1 MTAVSAQTS
10 HESREGQVITFYS
23 FKGGVGRT
31 MALANVAWILAANG
45 RRVLVADWDLESPGL
60 YRYFHPFI
68 DEREV
73 LEGRGI
79 IDLIREYQRAAMRT
93 DAEDRHAIFAELAR
107 VERYAF
113 SLRWEFE
120 HGGSLDFLSPGKL
133 NRDYVAALS
142 GMDWDNFYGPL
153 SGGQF
158 LSALRADMKRSY
170 DYALIDSR
178 TGFSDISAICTVHLP
193 DIMVDCFTLN
203 TQSVQGAAEVA
214 SDIQRRYPERG
225 IRLLPVPMRVD
236 LAEKKKVDD
245 GRLAAM
251 RHFPGLPADMSYDER
266 SEYWASVEIP
276 YQAFYGY
283 EETLAVFGDKPD
295 IPGSL
300 LAAFERLTA
309 RITENEITA
318 FPRIDEQLRLRTMA
332 KFERGSPITGD
343 MFVIE
348 ALGEDQAWAEWIA
361 AVLGDVGIAVR
372 HRRLDLPGVGPE
384 IATDAES
391 ESAQVLVV
399 VSPAYL
405 AWRSQLQRPAERPD
419 LAVYVTPSP
428 PLAEV
433 SPTAAVFLWGLPQDE
448 AVERLRK
455 LLGLSVHFPGDGATM
470 RLRYPGHE
478 PRLFEAPARPQQFT
492 GRERDLWRLRNEL
505 RDHTEG
511 TVRPVVLYGLDG
523 VGKTQIALEYLHRFR
538 TDYDLIWWLDCEQ
551 PTFID
556 ASLADLGEK
565 LRTTFGLRVR
575 PSANVADMARQV
587 TEALGRTGLRWLA
600 VFNHANEVEPVLPL
614 VPPAGGQVIVTSSNR
629 GWADHGAKLLLVDV
643 FTAEESVADL
653 RKRVP
658 TIEQR
663 EAEQIA
669 DAVGH
674 LPLAVAQ
681 AGAWLAET
689 AFSASAL
696 LEELARQPHRTL
708 TELGGRVA
716 STWNVSLDRLARRSP
731 AAARLFELCSVTA
744 QRISLSLIYNPEM
757 VELLRPYDAGLTE
770 QIMIGRAV
778 QEVNRLA
785 LIKLDSSLR
794 QILVNPLV
802 QQAVRDRMT
811 TEQLESTR
819 DDVHC
824 LLAAARP
831 GQDVDDPEA
840 WPQYRLIWPHLEPT
854 RAVRSQREGVRQ
866 LIIDRVRYLYLR
878 AGLDRG
884 DSLAV
889 EAQNCWQVMEQNADN
904 PEIAATLHRQL
915 LQLRYHL
922 GVILRAQGK
931 YNEAA
936 ELNTRVWEEQRDL
949 LGPDHP
955 HTLMTSGSVA
965 ADLRVSG
972 RYREALEMDRQTY
985 PAWIDLYGQDH
996 PRALAAG
1003 HNLGISLRLNGAVAE
1018 AMRRNTATF
1027 ERRRATLGPSHP
1039 RTLSSA
1045 RGIIWDL
1052 LEAGEY
1058 AEAVTQIQDVYRI
1071 TDETFGSTSSEAR
1084 EAQVL
1089 LGIALRAAGRS
1100 AEAEGSFRSA
1110 LAGLTKR
1117 FGESSSEALACRL
1130 SYALNAMSLEKFDEG
1145 EADVR
1150 RVLAAYQEQLGPQ
1163 HPHTL
1168 GCWVD
1173 LAAALRFTRR
1183 HEEAM
1188 RAIWQ
1193 AVEGF
1198 TTVLGP
1204 EHPYTLAAKTSAG
1217 VLLADQGDLTD
1228 AEQMEASTVGA
1239 LAGVL
1244 GPDHPDT
1251 LRCRANLLLT
1261 RYDRG
1266 DEEALVQRSATID
1279 QLAKRLGEDH
1289 SNIMTLRAQRRLM
1302 RSLDPQPF

>member
-1 MTAVSAQTS
+1 MTIVSSQTS
-10 HESREGQVITFYS
+10 PESRDGQVVTFYS

-31 MALANVAWILAANG
+31 MALANVAWILAENG
-45 RRVLVADWDLESPGL
+45 QRVLVADWDLESPGL
-60 YRYFHPFI
+60 YRYLHPFI

-79 IDLIREYQRAAMRT
+79 IDLIREYQRAAMDT
-93 DAEDRHAIFAELAR
+93 DPEDRHTIFTDLAR

-113 SLRWEFE
+113 SLQWEFQ

-158 LSALRADMKRSY
+158 LSALKADMKRSY

-203 TQSVQGAAEVA
+203 NQSVQGAAEVA
-214 SDIQRRYPERG
+214 SDIQRRYSERN

-245 GRLAAM
+245 GRLAAI
-251 RHFPGLPADMSYDER
+251 RHFPGLPAGMSADQR
-266 SEYWASVEIP
+266 SEYWSSVEIP
-276 YQAFYGY
+276 HQAFYAY

-295 IPGSL
+295 MPGSL

-309 RITENEITA
+309 RITENAITA
-318 FPRIDEQLRLRTMA
+318 LPRMEEQLRLRTMA

-343 MFVIE
+343 LFVIE
-348 ALGEDQAWAEWIA
+348 SLGADQAWAEWIA
-361 AVLGDVGIAVR
+361 AVLSDVGIAVR
-372 HRRLDLPGVGPE
+372 HRLLDLPDVGPE
-384 IATDAES
+384 TALDVES

-399 VSPAYL
+399 VSPTYL
-405 AWRSQLQRPAERPD
+405 EWRSQLQRPAERPN
-419 LAVYVTPSP
+419 LAVYVTPST

-433 SPTAAVFLWGLPQDE
+433 PPTAAVFLWGLPEDE

-455 LLGLSVHFPGDGATM
+455 LLGLSIHFPSDGATTK
-470 RLRYPGHE
+470 LRYPGRE

-492 GRERDLWRLRNEL
+492 GREGDLWRLRSEL
-505 RDHTEG
+505 RDYTEG

-523 VGKTQIALEYLHRFR
+523 VGKTQIALEYMHRFR

-556 ASLADLGEK
+556 ASLADLGEQ

-575 PSANVADMARQV
+575 PSANVAAMARQV
-587 TEALGRTGLRWLA
+587 TEALGRSGLRWLA
-600 VFNHANEVEPVLPL
+600 IFNHANEVEPVLPL
-614 VPPAGGQVIVTSSNR
+614 VPPAGGQVIITSSNR
-629 GWADHGAKLLLVDV
+629 GWTDHGAKLLVVDV
-643 FTAEESVADL
+643 FTREESVADL

-658 TIEQR
+658 MIGQR

-669 DAVGH
+669 DAVGD

-681 AGAWLAET
+681 AGAWLADT
-689 AFSASAL
+689 GFSVSAL
-696 LEELARQPHRTL
+696 LEELAPQPHRML
-708 TELGGRVA
+708 TEFGGRVA
-716 STWNVSLDRLARRSP
+716 STWNVSLDQLAKRSP

-744 QRISLSLIYNPEM
+744 QRISLDLIYDPEM
-757 VELLRPYDAGLTE
+757 VELLRPRDAKLTD

-785 LIKLDSSLR
+785 LIKLDTSLR
-794 QILVNPLV
+794 QITVNPLV

-811 TEQLESTR
+811 AEQLESTS
-819 DDVHC
+819 DDVHR

-831 GQDVDDPEA
+831 SQDVDDPET

-854 RAVRSQREGVRQ
+854 QAARSQREAVRQ

-878 AGLDRG
+878 AGLDRAH
-884 DSLAV
+884 SLAAEV
-889 EAQNCWQVMEQNADN
+889 QDRWEAMEQDAGD
-904 PEIAATLHRQL
+904 PATAGSLHRQL
-915 LQLRYHL
+915 LHLRYHL
-922 GVILRAQGK
+922 GVILRAQGM
-931 YNEAA
+931 YQEAA
-936 ELNTRVWEEQRDL
+936 ELNTRVWEEQQDL

-955 HTLMTSGSVA
+955 HTLMTAGSVA

-972 RYREALEMDRQTY
+972 RYPEALEMDRRTY
-985 PAWIDLYGQDH
+985 PAWVDLSGEDY
-996 PRALAAG
+996 PRALAAA

-1027 ERRRATLGPSHP
+1027 ERRRVTLGPSHP

-1045 RGIIWDL
+1045 RGIVWDL

-1071 TDETFGSTSSEAR
+1071 TADAFRADSSEAR

-1089 LGIALRAAGRS
+1089 LGIALRAAGRP
-1100 AEAEGSFRSA
+1100 AEAEESFRDA
-1110 LAGLTKR
+1110 LAGLTAR

-1145 EADVR
+1145 EAEVR
-1150 RVLAAYQEQLGPQ
+1150 SVLAAYQEQLGPQ

-1173 LAAALRFTRR
+1173 LAAALRFTRQ
-1183 HEEAM
+1183 HEEAT
-1188 RAIWQ
+1188 RAIRQ

-1198 TTVLGP
+1198 STVLDP

-1217 VLLADQGDLTD
+1217 VLLADQGDLID
-1228 AEQMEASTVGA
+1228 AERMEASTVGA

-1261 RYDRG
+1261 RHDRG
-1266 DEEALVQRSATID
+1266 DEESLVQRSATID
-1279 QLAKRLGEDH
+1279 QLAARLGDAH
-1289 SNIMTLRAQRRLM
+1289 PNIVTLRAQRRLM